1 MRSPTV
7 KPKLINMHYQRS
19 CPICRSE
26 SLQRVLRSA
35 AFSVDLGGE
44 VNPLQGVT
52 SYRCP
57 KGHVFLVLPDVTPAP
72 SRKCIAPLSFIDMF
86 SYR

>member
-1 MRSPTV
+1 MLDR
-7 KPKLINMHYQRS
+7 RS

-26 SLQRVLRSA
+26 SLQRVLRHVTFSA
-35 AFSVDLGGE
+35 DLGGE
-44 VNPLQGVT
+44 VNALRGVA

-57 KGHVFLVLPDVTPAP
+57 KGHVFLVLPTATVAP
-72 SRKCIAPLSFIDMF
+72 RRKCTNPVSFLDAV